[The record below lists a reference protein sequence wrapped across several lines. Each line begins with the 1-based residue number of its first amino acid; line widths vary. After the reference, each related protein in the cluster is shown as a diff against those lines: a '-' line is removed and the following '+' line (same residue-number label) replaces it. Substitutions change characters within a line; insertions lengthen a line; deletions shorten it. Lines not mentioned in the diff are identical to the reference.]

1 MENKPID
8 RSLFIPI
15 IIGGLALAGIVLVLV
30 LLRLSAARPMP
41 PATASPTPLRYQ
53 FLATEP
59 GIVYPTAA
67 DTPTEA
73 PIEEVTAV
81 FSPTAFSLPTRTQNS
96 FATATFTAPPRPA
109 NTATPTAR
117 GLGGIYDDAD
127 FTLIYNGDWIGQ
139 SGVSG
144 VYALTLHISSTIGN
158 SVTFNFYGQKIRFNY
173 QAGPSLGQVS
183 IRLDN
188 QDNLVSQAALDT
200 EAGEWESPVLTLA
213 NHTIIITHVIG
224 GSINID
230 SLEVIDISTP
240 TPSLT
245 PTP

>member
-15 IIGGLALAGIVLVLV
+15 LIGGLALAGIVLVLV
-30 LLRLSAARPMP
+30 VLRLSAARPTV
-41 PATASPTPLRYQ
+41 PATASPTPLRFQ

-73 PIEEVTAV
+73 PAGEVTAV
-81 FSPTAFSLPTRTQNS
+81 FSPTALVLPTRPQNVILPTS
-96 FATATFTAPPRPA
+96 TLPPRPV

-117 GLGGIYDDAD
+117 GLGAIYDDAD
-127 FTLIYNGDWIGQ
+127 FTLIYNGTWIGQ

-144 VYALTLHISSTIGN
+144 TYRLTLHISSTIGN
-158 SVTFNFYGQKIRFNY
+158 AVTFSFYGQKIRLSY
-173 QAGPSLGQVS
+173 QAGPSLGQVA

-188 QDNLVSQAALDT
+188 QDFQLAQAALET
-200 EAGEWESPVLTLA
+200 ETGEWESPVLTLA
-213 NHTIIITHVIG
+213 NHTITITHISG

-230 SLEVIDISTP
+230 ALEVIDISTP
-240 TPSLT
+240 TPSIT

>member
-15 IIGGLALAGIVLVLV
+15 LIGGLALVGIVLVLFV
-30 LLRLSAARPMP
+30 LRLNAARPLP
-41 PATASPTPLRYQ
+41 PATPSPTPLRFQ
-53 FLATEP
+53 LLATEP

-73 PIEEVTAV
+73 PATEITEF
-81 FSPTAFSLPTRTQNS
+81 FSPTALLLLPTRTQS
-96 FATATFTAPPRPA
+96 VFIPTSTLPPRPV

-127 FTLIYNGDWIGQ
+127 FTLIYSGNWSAQ

-144 VYALTLHISSTIGN
+144 VYGLTLHISSTIGN
-158 SVTFNFYGQKIRFNY
+158 SVTFNFYGQKFRLNY
-173 QAGPSLGQVS
+173 QAGPSLGQIA

-188 QDNLVSQAALDT
+188 QDFQLTQAALET

-213 NHTIIITHVIG
+213 NHTITITHISG

-230 SLEVIDISTP
+230 SLQVIDISTP